1 MERAMPNKRTELM
14 ALTIVVL
21 AACAV
26 LANAA
31 GATAPAVRHQST
43 DARPHSSA
51 RIPAF
56 AGTSGMKGPPLVV
69 AQNPFSSFSLQQ
81 MPEPPVSPINPGTL
95 PGTTAAIGGS
105 ATGTNP
111 ITGLPCDGSG
121 SISVSGAGGLP
132 GTTATP
138 PPGTNETLD
147 QIPVGTPVFSSIY
160 GSQTSLGAC

>member
-1 MERAMPNKRTELM
+1 MANKRTELM
-14 ALTIVVL
+14 ALTIFAL
-21 AACAV
+21 AACGV

-31 GATAPAVRHQST
+31 GATAPA
-43 DARPHSSA
+43 
-51 RIPAF
+51 IPPRTGAMALRLP
-56 AGTSGMKGPPLVV
+56 AGAAAPPLVV

-105 ATGTNP
+105 ATGTNA

-121 SISVSGAGGLP
+121 SLSISGAGGLP

-138 PPGTNETLD
+138 PPNTNETLD
-147 QIPVGTPVFSSIY
+147 QIPVGTPVFTSIY
-160 GSQTSLGAC
+160 GSQSNLGAC